1 MIPPCHRRSIAYFV
15 YAWGNRERIDYGSGI
30 MELNSL
36 CWLICLERV
45 GVLSESNH
53 VALVIRAFWQMM
65 RSGSILLAPMAYGA
79 STTTTSCP
87 SCWDLLNYEGTS
99 ISIRKRSMITRSSTN
114 WQTTICTLLESSLSI
129 LTASLRWHSPMLDDI
144 SVVENMGQG
153 QPAMIKRYK
162 AQVPGRLFVMQHFLF
177 GSILPC
183 KGPPPPS
190 ETVHAGDEGRGD
202 CCGYP
207 SERFCSCEG
216 KGGREED
223 RRAWDMTGPI

>member
-1 MIPPCHRRSIAYFV
+1 MGPRRLLLPALPVGICSIMRYAYFLFPLGLSV
-15 YAWGNRERIDYGSGI
+15 PVDVDWLCSGHKYLHPKAIHDNEVVDELANDYMHFARIKFI
-30 MELNSL
+30 NSVCL
-36 CWLICLERV
+36 CPYVSVTI
-45 GVLSESNH
+45 
-53 VALVIRAFWQMM
+53 VALTGFSDKNSFSPVALAYARRHFSCTWFLRTPYAQP
-65 RSGSILLAPMAYGA
+65 STAAILFP
-79 STTTTSCP
+79 
-87 SCWDLLNYEGTS
+87 
-99 ISIRKRSMITRSSTN
+99 K
-114 WQTTICTLLESSLSI
+114 
-129 LTASLRWHSPMLDDI
+129 
-144 SVVENMGQG
+144 VENMGQG